1 MPDRGEVRKDSLFF
15 QGIPITNCLSSIC
28 LQPTLEFFLK
38 DLLHF
43 KNCVQVCAVC
53 AWYVPKS
60 AGTHRGQKRARS
72 LGAGVIV
79 VIDGCE
85 LHALG
90 SRNQTQVFHRN
101 SVNS

>member
-1 MPDRGEVRKDSLFF
+1 M
-15 QGIPITNCLSSIC
+15 
-28 LQPTLEFFLK
+28 
-38 DLLHF
+38 
-43 KNCVQVCAVC
+43 C

-79 VIDGCE
+79 VTDGCE